1 MSWIL
6 STGLNVKSYLQSL
19 SVTCNFRN
27 SLMDSVNKLFIS
39 TLQQTISLIK
49 NKKST
54 LSELKMV
61 MLHRLYAT
69 TPPLNF
75 WPTNFPT
82 CCNIGPKP
90 AVYFQWVRFRQF
102 LGRTLRLELA
112 REPIIAARTGY
123 GAGRCGHKFKKD
135 AVKPCATRSAV

>member
-1 MSWIL
+1 
-6 STGLNVKSYLQSL
+6 
-19 SVTCNFRN
+19 
-27 SLMDSVNKLFIS
+27 MDSVNKLFIS

-75 WPTNFPT
+75 
-82 CCNIGPKP
+82 CNIGPKP
-90 AVYFQWVRFRQF
+90 AVYFRIPGG
-102 LGRTLRLELA
+102 LGSDNFWAE
-112 REPIIAARTGY
+112 
-123 GAGRCGHKFKKD
+123 RC
-135 AVKPCATRSAV
+135 C